1 MDANLMTSQV
11 DALLTGI
18 ASALGFPSSRVHP
31 ADAIGVT
38 YPRGNLN
45 QSAAATSPIKAAQTS
60 TDA

>member
-45 QSAAATSPIKAAQTS
+45 QSAAATSPIKAA
-60 TDA
+60 